1 MRKPLFC
8 CLVIG
13 KRKDIT
19 QLMKQCYFADYTI
32 GTDAYKN
39 IEDVCSA
46 LGKRALIIGGE
57 TALSKSEAKLK
68 ENMQAFDIVD
78 TVIYGKEC
86 YKKRVEEL
94 YETYKNSC
102 VNFVV
107 GVGGGK
113 AIDTSKCLADM
124 LGVKVVTVP
133 TIASTCAASSAL
145 SVVYTENHTFDGF
158 WYFKSP
164 AYHTFIDTEI
174 IACAPDKYF
183 RAGIGDTLAK
193 FYEVEFSARGR
204 EKTYNDEM
212 ALSISRMC
220 NTPLIESAIE
230 ALNDCRNNVPSEK
243 FSEVALIILVSTG
256 MVSMLINPE
265 FNGALAHAIFY
276 GLTEINGFEEK
287 FLHGDVIGYT
297 LAVQLML
304 DDKEEEAKKIGN
316 LISKMGVETTLKQR
330 GIDATLDN
338 LDKVLEAALK
348 DPDMLVVP
356 YKITKEMIFDA
367 IIKMEKIFGGN
378 KI

>member
-1 MRKPLFC
+1 
-8 CLVIG
+8 
-13 KRKDIT
+13 
-19 QLMKQCYFADYTI
+19 MKQCYFADYTI
-32 GTDAYKN
+32 GTDAYNN
-39 IEDVCSA
+39 IKDVCSP
-46 LGKRALIIGGE
+46 LGKRALIVGGK

-68 ENMQAFDIVD
+68 SYMQDFDIVD

-94 YETYKNSC
+94 YEIYKDFR
-102 VNFVV
+102 VDFVI

-113 AIDTSKCLADM
+113 AIDTAKCLADM
-124 LGVKVVTVP
+124 LCVKVITVP

-145 SVVYTENHTFDGF
+145 SVVYTENHIFEGF
-158 WYFKSP
+158 WYLKSP

-174 IACAPDKYF
+174 IANAPDKYF

-193 FYEVEFSARGR
+193 FYEVEFSSRGR

-212 ALSISRMC
+212 GLAISRMC
-220 NTPLIESAIE
+220 NMPLIESAIE
-230 ALNDCRNNVPSEK
+230 ALEDCKNNIPSEK
-243 FSEVALIILVSTG
+243 LGEVALIILVSTG

-265 FNGALAHAIFY
+265 FNGALAHALFY
-276 GLTEINGFEEK
+276 GLTEIEGFEEN

-304 DDKEEEAKKIGN
+304 DSKEEEAIKIGN
-316 LISKMGVETTLKQR
+316 LISKMGVEATLSQR
-330 GIDATLDN
+330 GIEVTFKN
-338 LDKVLEAALK
+338 LEKVLESALK
-348 DPDMLVVP
+348 DPDMLVIP

-367 IIKMEKIFGGN
+367 IIKMEKTFGGK